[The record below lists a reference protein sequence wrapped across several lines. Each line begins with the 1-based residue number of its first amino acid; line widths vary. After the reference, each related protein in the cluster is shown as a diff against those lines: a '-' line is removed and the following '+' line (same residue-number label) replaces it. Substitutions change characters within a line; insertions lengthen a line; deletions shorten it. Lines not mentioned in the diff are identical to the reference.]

1 VQPNLSPGEDFQ
13 YLLDKQI
20 REMQG
25 KAAALTEAFAE
36 SSATVSSRDGAV
48 KVTVAANGSLSN
60 LELGNRACEMG
71 PARLTAAI
79 METVRAAQRKTANT
93 VADSFI
99 AINGDGETADLI
111 RSFLPVE
118 EEEPVPAA
126 NDQFAGTPEPEP
138 EATPPSR
145 PVPPVPPVR
154 PAPPTAAPA
163 PPPPPRRSRPAGN
176 GDDDEM
182 SPW

>member
-13 YLLDKQI
+13 YLLDKQV

-25 KAAALTEAFAE
+25 KAAALSEAFAG
-36 SSATVSSRDGAV
+36 SSATVSSSDRAV
-48 KVTVAANGSLSN
+48 TVTVAPNGSLSN
-60 LELGNRACEMG
+60 LELGPKACDLG
-71 PARLTAAI
+71 PARLSAAI
-79 METVRAAQRKTANT
+79 MQTVRLAQRQTANT

-111 RSFLPVE
+111 RSFLPVVE
-118 EEEPVPAA
+118 EEAGPAA
-126 NDQFAGTPEPEP
+126 NDHFAGVPEPEP
-138 EATPPSR
+138 EPTPPAR
-145 PVPPVPPVR
+145 PAPPVPPVR
-154 PAPPTAAPA
+154 PAPPAAAP
-163 PPPPPRRSRPAGN
+163 PQPPPRRPRQAGN

>member
-13 YLLDKQI
+13 YLLDKQV

-36 SSATVSSRDGAV
+36 SSATVTSRDGAV
-48 KVTVAANGSLSN
+48 KVTVAPNGSLSN
-60 LELGNRACEMG
+60 LELGHRACEMG

-79 METVRAAQRKTANT
+79 MEAVRTAQRQTART

-118 EEEPVPAA
+118 EEEPTPAA
-126 NDQFAGTPEPEP
+126 NDQFAGTPELEPEP
-138 EATPPSR
+138 TPPAR
-145 PVPPVPPVR
+145 PVPPAPSAR
-154 PAPPTAAPA
+154 PAPPTA
-163 PPPPPRRSRPAGN
+163 PPPTRRSRPAGN

>member
-13 YLLDKQI
+13 YLLDKQV

-36 SSATVSSRDGAV
+36 SSATVTSRDGAV
-48 KVTVAANGSLSN
+48 KVTVAPNGSLSN
-60 LELGNRACEMG
+60 LELGHRACEMG

-79 METVRAAQRKTANT
+79 MEAVRTAQRQTART

-111 RSFLPVE
+111 RSSCRSRRRNPRPPRTTSSPGRPNSNRNRLLPRVQY
-118 EEEPVPAA
+118 PRRLPRGPRRPRPRRPLGGPA
-126 NDQFAGTPEPEP
+126 
-138 EATPPSR
+138 R
-145 PVPPVPPVR
+145 PV
-154 PAPPTAAPA
+154 TATT
-163 PPPPPRRSRPAGN
+163 
-176 GDDDEM
+176 M
-182 SPW
+182 K

>member
-13 YLLDKQI
+13 YLLDKQV

-25 KAAALTEAFAE
+25 KAAALSEAFAG
-36 SSATVSSRDGAV
+36 SSATVSSSDRAV
-48 KVTVAANGSLSN
+48 TVTVAPNGSLSN
-60 LELGNRACEMG
+60 LELGPKACDMG
-71 PARLTAAI
+71 PARLSAAI
-79 METVRAAQRKTANT
+79 MQTVRLAQRQTANT

-118 EEEPVPAA
+118 EAEPVPAA
-126 NDQFAGTPEPEP
+126 NDQFAGVPEPEP
-138 EATPPSR
+138 EPTPPAR
-145 PVPPVPPVR
+145 PAPPVPP
-154 PAPPTAAPA
+154 APPAAAPA
-163 PPPPPRRSRPAGN
+163 PPPTRRPRQAGN
-176 GDDDEM
+176 RDDDEM